1 MPILPGLLTISPL
14 GLSIAVVLQLIHVWK
29 LVHGLFLRNLW
40 CVPSCLCIIRDA
52 QILMLSQYIIMNF
65 GFSYNFGPIDLP
77 DLQFPAAMSVDYIRI
92 YQPKDAINYGCDP
105 DNFPTADYINTCGFT
120 TYSLVYSDWAFF
132 FSIGMRSRIRTQI
145 SRRGNSMVNRGRRTK
160 CRLLD
165 VHDLVFSFFLGLTT
179 AVDNSIQSI

>member
-1 MPILPGLLTISPL
+1 MKKIAVSTMPILPGLLTISPL

-40 CVPSCLCIIRDA
+40 CVPSCLCIFRDA

-120 TYSLVYSDWAFF
+120 TYSLVYSD
-132 FSIGMRSRIRTQI
+132 
-145 SRRGNSMVNRGRRTK
+145 
-160 CRLLD
+160 
-165 VHDLVFSFFLGLTT
+165 
-179 AVDNSIQSI
+179 